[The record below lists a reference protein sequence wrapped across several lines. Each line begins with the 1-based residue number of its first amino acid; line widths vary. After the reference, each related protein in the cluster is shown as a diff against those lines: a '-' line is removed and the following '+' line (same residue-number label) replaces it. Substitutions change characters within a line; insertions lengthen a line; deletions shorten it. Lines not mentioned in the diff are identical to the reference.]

1 MFMTSSA
8 THNVTNFPN
17 SYLDELWISYNN
29 IEKLKGIHVLKK
41 LRILYMSNNNVK
53 VTNSAYTTSSNELAR
68 LPLTHSFQDWGE
80 FSKLADLPMLQELT
94 FNGNPLEVTMQA
106 DGDYLDKGPV

>member
-1 MFMTSSA
+1 
-8 THNVTNFPN
+8 
-17 SYLDELWISYNN
+17 
-29 IEKLKGIHVLKK
+29 
-41 LRILYMSNNNVK
+41 MSNNNVK
-53 VTNSAYTTSSNELAR
+53 VTNSTYTNFIKRPSLAT
-68 LPLTHSFQDWGE
+68 LNAKIQDWGE